1 MNQASNPTKTAEQVA
16 TEQRATWAGMPDTFD
31 THNPTTIEAHSIPTL
46 PTDAPQCW
54 RDVHSILE
62 ADSRRLVLYGP
73 PGTGKT
79 FAGLNIGKHRE
90 SIRLICTEDMT
101 DGDVVGRFLPN
112 ENGGMTWH
120 EGALIRA
127 WRTGARVVIDEIDKA
142 NGDVLSTLLAMTDTV
157 ASSRWEHPTTGE
169 IVTPHPEFSV
179 VMTTNLER
187 MIDLPDA
194 LRDRFPV
201 QIRINEPHPL
211 ALEQLPEVWRE
222 IARTSADL
230 DVESRASIRAFLE
243 VVRLEVA
250 IGRLDA
256 VRLVFGGNPSN
267 AQRILQAVSLATLA
281 LENPSNEAESITLED
296 MTNALE
302 VNA

>member
-1 MNQASNPTKTAEQVA
+1 MNESTNTNPTPID
-16 TEQRATWAGMPDTFD
+16 RA
-31 THNPTTIEAHSIPTL
+31 SIPTL
-46 PTDAPQCW
+46 EETAPQCW

-62 ADSRRLVLYGP
+62 ADTKRVVLYGP

-79 FAGLNIGKHRE
+79 YAGLNIGKHTE
-90 SIRLICTEDMT
+90 SIRVICTEDMT
-101 DGDVVGRFLPN
+101 DGDIVGRFLPN
-112 ENGGMTWH
+112 ATGGMTWH

-142 NGDVLSTLLAMTDTV
+142 NGDVLSTLLAMTDTQ
-157 ASSRWEHPTTGE
+157 ASSRWQHPTTGE

-201 QIRINEPHPL
+201 QIRISEPHPH

-222 IARTSADL
+222 IARTSSDL
-230 DVESRASIRAFLE
+230 DIECRASIRAFIE
-243 VVRLEVA
+243 CARLEVA
-250 IGRLDA
+250 IGRA
-256 VRLVFGGNPSN
+256 ESIRLVFGGNPGN
-267 AQRILQAVSLATLA
+267 AERIAQAVALSTLA
-281 LENPSNEAESITLED
+281 LDNPSNEGESISLED
-296 MTNALE
+296 MVKALE
-302 VNA
+302 VEVNA